1 MDRPLL
7 THIYPHPTPAPP
19 ELYSL
24 LPSPVHV
31 TGSRV
36 SPHVSGITAIEE
48 DLEDEISNERA
59 GSSSPPFYGFSDSD
73 LFPDSASSLKTSPV
87 SSQCTGTGPIG
98 KDNPQ
103 TESTLRQTKEEALRS
118 RSITP
123 PLFGFNSNLQSI
135 TALASTPVKGM
146 SPSLPLFSP
155 SNQTFR
161 SPAHE
166 HSVDSNHLA
175 EPQFPNP
182 AAMFECTKC
191 ENLFVDYQDVL
202 DHVDTF
208 HPIPDTMSAIRRPE
222 AEFLVSMECPVCR
235 DKVVGSRE
243 ERLMLDHI
251 LVKHGERMA
260 KREDIIW
267 NCRICD
273 TQAENDDTILEHIRD
288 RHGSVDRRNDP
299 SPKRVSDGCDVNQ
312 PFIKRFKAEVEKR
325 LRNYDTIRSV
335 SDKMND
341 QTSSENDEDELDEQ
355 ENEYK
360 EQEAGTDPEGV
371 LTRGQRLSVMK
382 AQLELLL
389 KETKD
394 LKRFLV
400 MEENNNNN

>member
-7 THIYPHPTPAPP
+7 THIYPHPSAAPP

-31 TGSRV
+31 TRSRV

-48 DLEDEISNERA
+48 DLEDEMSNERD

-87 SSQCTGTGPIG
+87 SSQCTGKGPIG

-103 TESTLRQTKEEALRS
+103 KECRQTEEAVRS

-123 PLFGFNSNLQSI
+123 PLFGFKSNLQSM
-135 TALASTPVKGM
+135 TALASTPVKGL
-146 SPSLPLFSP
+146 SPSLPIFSP
-155 SNQTFR
+155 SNLTFR

-175 EPQFPNP
+175 KLQYPNP

-235 DKVVGSRE
+235 DKVVGSRD

-251 LVKHGERMA
+251 LVEHGERMA
-260 KREDIIW
+260 ERENIIW

-288 RHGSVDRRNDP
+288 CHGSINRRNDP

-312 PFIKRFKAEVEKR
+312 PFIKRFKAEVTKR
-325 LRNYDTIRSV
+325 LRDYATIRSG

-341 QTSSENDEDELDEQ
+341 PTSSENDEDELDEP

-360 EQEAGTDPEGV
+360 EQETGTDLEGV

-382 AQLELLL
+382 SQLELLL

-394 LKRFLV
+394 LKRLLV
-400 MEENNNNN
+400 IEENNNIN